1 MEVTKHEP
9 GMFSWADLAST
20 DEKGSRR
27 FYTELL
33 GLNATA
39 FPMGGGAE
47 YVALSKDGKSVC
59 AMYEMSE
66 EVRQQ
71 AGERPFW
78 NTYFTVESAD
88 DTAAKVKSLGGA
100 VIRESFD
107 VMGEGRMAVAQD
119 PTGAVF
125 MVWEPRSGIGAQV
138 FGEPGALAW
147 SELYT
152 HNTEAASDFYAGLF
166 GWSVNRTRGA
176 NSDEYFEFH
185 IDGRSAAGMMAIK
198 EEWGE
203 MPPHWSIYF
212 AVADLDASIGKAKDL
227 GGQEVMAPMEV
238 PDVGRLVFIQD
249 PQGAHFAMIQIDMR
263 RA

>member
-39 FPMGGGAE
+39 FPIGGGAE
-47 YVALSKDGKSVC
+47 YVALSKNGKSVC

-71 AGERPFW
+71 TGGRPFW
-78 NTYFTVESAD
+78 NAYFTVESAD
-88 DTAAKVKSLGGA
+88 DTAAEAKRRGGA
-100 VIRESFD
+100 ALQEPFD
-107 VMGEGRMAVAQD
+107 VMGEGRMAVLQD

-125 MVWEPRSGIGAQV
+125 SVWEPKSGIGAQV

-176 NSDEYFEFH
+176 NNDEYFEFQ

-203 MPPHWSIYF
+203 MPPPL
-212 AVADLDASIGKAKDL
+212 VDLL
-227 GGQEVMAPMEV
+227 CRRRP
-238 PDVGRLVFIQD
+238 GRLYR
-249 PQGAHFAMIQIDMR
+249 QGEGPGRPRGDAAHGGPGR
-263 RA
+263 GPPGLPTEHGL

>member
-39 FPMGGGAE
+39 FPIGGGAE
-47 YVALSKDGKSVC
+47 YVALSKNGKSVC

-66 EVRQQ
+66 EVRRQ
-71 AGERPFW
+71 AGGRPFW
-78 NTYFTVESAD
+78 NAYFTVESAD
-88 DTAAKVKSLGGA
+88 DTAAEAKRRGGA
-100 VIRESFD
+100 ALQEPFD
-107 VMGEGRMAVAQD
+107 VMGEGRMAVLQD

-125 MVWEPRSGIGAQV
+125 SVWEPKSGIGAQV

-176 NSDEYFEFH
+176 NNDEYFEFQ

-212 AVADLDASIGKAKDL
+212 AVADLDASIAKAKGL
-227 GGQEVMAPMEV
+227 GGQEVMPPMEV
-238 PDVGRLVFIQD
+238 PDVGRLVFLQD
-249 PQGAHFAMIQIDMR
+249 PQGAYFAIIQFDGR
-263 RA
+263 GA

>member
-1 MEVTKHEP
+1 M
-9 GMFSWADLAST
+9 
-20 DEKGSRR
+20 
-27 FYTELL
+27 

-39 FPMGGGAE
+39 FPIGEGAE

-66 EVRQQ
+66 EVRRQ
-71 AGERPFW
+71 AGGRPFW
-78 NTYFTVESAD
+78 NAYFTVESAD
-88 DTAAKVKSLGGA
+88 DTAAEAKRRGGA
-100 VIRESFD
+100 ALQEPFD
-107 VMGEGRMAVAQD
+107 VMGEGRMAVLQD

-125 MVWEPRSGIGAQV
+125 SVWEPKASIGAQL

-152 HNTEAASDFYAGLF
+152 HDTEAASSFYAGLF

-176 NSDEYFEFH
+176 NNDEYFEFH

-198 EEWGE
+198 KEWGE

-212 AVADLDASIGKAKDL
+212 AVADLDASIGKAKGM
-227 GGQEVMAPMEV
+227 GGQEVMPPMKV
-238 PDVGRLVFIQD
+238 PDVGRLVFLQD
-249 PQGAHFAMIQIDMR
+249 PQGTYFAIIQFDGR
-263 RA
+263 GA